1 MKVEQK
7 KAPHQGVMALPCSQ
21 GEKILSDPDVQ
32 ESPSFLID
40 FTLLLH
46 LQTQKYLVQKR
57 NEKSQWLEVEFLS
70 ESAQSCSTDVS
81 VVF

>member
-1 MKVEQK
+1 M
-7 KAPHQGVMALPCSQ
+7 GLPCSQ

-70 ESAQSCSTDVS
+70 ESAQSCSTNVF